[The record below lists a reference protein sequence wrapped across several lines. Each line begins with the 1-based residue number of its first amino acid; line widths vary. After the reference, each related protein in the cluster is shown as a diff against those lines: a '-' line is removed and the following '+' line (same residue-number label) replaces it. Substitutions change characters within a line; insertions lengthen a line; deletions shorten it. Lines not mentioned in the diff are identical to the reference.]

1 MGNAPTKPVISYVN
15 SLKICDSRAY
25 ELILLD
31 NPVTK
36 DYIIEHFY
44 LLSKKFGVVCL
55 ESRISESLDYI
66 LTQDLIDFSL
76 FQQTDSFFPVFW
88 QPVNED
94 LQLSDFKPI
103 KIIGKGGF
111 STVVLARKLD
121 TGHFFAIKC
130 LEVNQNNIK
139 DEEAIFGEINIMKEL
154 DHPFIIE
161 FKNAIESEG
170 MVFIVMEFC
179 SGGELSSY
187 FTRAKFSE
195 EWAKFFFCEILVALE
210 YLHCKNIV
218 YRDLKP
224 ENIMLD
230 HEGHLKLIDFGL
242 SKQLSS
248 KHEYTFSFCGSSK
261 YLSPEM
267 QSGEAHNLALDYYSL
282 GMFLYEMLLGHT
294 PPPNEVP
301 LSSPSQKLP
310 LPSHLSKSCKSLLEG
325 LLQKSPEH
333 RIGYTTIQE
342 IKNHKWLKNI
352 NWKKVLKKKYKSP
365 INPISRQSN
374 FQSFPQEE
382 ISKVFKLKNDSVSPE
397 TEMLNAKDSFN
408 STIESKKNKE
418 SELNYIEDS
427 GIFTNSIEN
436 SLMINQIPT
445 FLTKFLF

>member
-1 MGNAPTKPVISYVN
+1 MGNTPTKQLISYTN
-15 SLKICDSRAY
+15 SIKICDSQTF
-25 ELILLD
+25 ELFLLE

-44 LLSKKFGVVCL
+44 QLSKRFGVVCL

-66 LTQDLIDFSL
+66 LTQDQIDFSL

-94 LQLSDFKPI
+94 LQLSDFKPV

-121 TGHFFAIKC
+121 TGDFFAIKC
-130 LEVNQNNIK
+130 LEANQNSVE
-139 DEEAIFGEINIMKEL
+139 DGRAVYAEVNIMKEL
-154 DHPFIIE
+154 RHPFIIE
-161 FKNAIESEG
+161 FKNFIECEEK
-170 MVFIVMEFC
+170 VFIVMEFC
-179 SGGELSSY
+179 PGGELASY
-187 FTRAKFSE
+187 FTREKFSE
-195 EWAKFFFCEILVALE
+195 EWAKFFFCEILAALE
-210 YLHCKNIV
+210 YLHCRNIV

-224 ENIMLD
+224 ENVMLD
-230 HEGHLKLIDFGL
+230 CEGHIKLIDFGL

-267 QSGEAHNLALDYYSL
+267 QSGEAHNLTLDYYSL
-282 GMFLYEMLLGHT
+282 GMFLYEMLSGHIPHQT
-294 PPPNEVP
+294 EVP
-301 LSSPSQKLP
+301 LSPFSPKLTF
-310 LPSHLSKSCKSLLEG
+310 PSHLSKPCKSMLEG
-325 LLQKSPEH
+325 LLQKYPEN
-333 RIGYTTIQE
+333 RLGFSTIQE
-342 IKNHKWLKNI
+342 IKTHKWLKSV

-365 INPISRQSN
+365 INPVSRQSN

-382 ISKVFKLKNDSVSPE
+382 ISKVFKLKTYANTTE
-397 TEMLNAKDSFN
+397 TELINAKDSFN
-408 STIESKKNKE
+408 STVESKKNKE
-418 SELNYIEDS
+418 SELNYREDS
-427 GIFTNSIEN
+427 GIFTSSIEN